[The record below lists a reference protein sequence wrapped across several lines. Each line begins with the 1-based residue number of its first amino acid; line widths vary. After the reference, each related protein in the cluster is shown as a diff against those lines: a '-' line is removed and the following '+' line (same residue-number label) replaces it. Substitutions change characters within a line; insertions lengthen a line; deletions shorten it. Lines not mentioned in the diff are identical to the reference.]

1 MNFEKKMLIAV
12 FSAFLLVA
20 TLTNLETASSSTTAI
35 LSLDPTIVYKAVGE
49 SFKVNVTVS
58 GAEFLFAWQM
68 NMSFN
73 SDVLNF
79 VNVTEGDF
87 LAWQP
92 DGTFGTQ
99 KVQES
104 SMLFGW
110 STIGEY
116 QGISGSGVLA
126 TVEFEV
132 VAEGESLLKFE
143 TDQIYVNATGTWIYL
158 TYLTAQNSPNPPPDF
173 DDLEF
178 TAQNGLFINT
188 LTPPVADFTYSP
200 DPPGIDQP
208 ITFNASASSATSPL
222 EIAEYYWD
230 FGDGTNASVTTAT
243 TEYTYT
249 TGGVFTASL
258 TVIDDATASA
268 LVQSQFNTTDMPRIW
283 YELFSTKEVTLSIA
297 YAHDV
302 AVTNVA
308 VSKTVVNAGETVSID
323 VTVRNDGT
331 ESEDFS
337 VTTYYGTNTIDT
349 QQVDGLSPGSEET
362 LTFSWDTTG
371 VAEGD
376 YQIKAIA
383 STVEGEVDTDD
394 NEFKDGT
401 VTVNVVSEPFPTTLV
416 IGGAIGV
423 IIVLAVVIFYMRRKR
438 T

>member
-1 MNFEKKMLIAV
+1 MNFEKKILIAV

-20 TLTNLETASSSTTAI
+20 TLTNFETASSSATAKI
-35 LSLDPTIVYKAVGE
+35 SLDPTIMYKAVGE

-79 VNVTEGDF
+79 VNITEGDF

-143 TDQIYVNATGTWIYL
+143 TDPIYHNKTGTWIYL

-178 TAQNGLFINT
+178 TSQNGLFSNA

-200 DPPGIDQP
+200 DPPGINQP
-208 ITFNASASSATSPL
+208 ITFNASASSATAPL

-249 TGGVFTASL
+249 TGGIFTASL

-268 LVQSQFNTTDMPRIW
+268 LVQSQFNITDMPRIW

-383 STVEGEVDTDD
+383 STVEGEVDTND

-423 IIVLAVVIFYMRRKR
+423 IIILAVVVFYMRRKR

>member
-1 MNFEKKMLIAV
+1 MNFEKKILIIV
-12 FSAFLLVA
+12 FSAFLLAA
-20 TLTNLETASSSTTAI
+20 TLTNLETVSSSATAK

-99 KVQES
+99 KIKES
-104 SMLFGW
+104 SALFGW
-110 STIGEY
+110 STNGEY

-143 TDQIYVNATGTWIYL
+143 TDPVYIPAKNTSLPL

-178 TAQNGLFINT
+178 TAQNSLFTNT
-188 LTPPVADFTYSP
+188 LTPPVADFSYSP
-200 DPPGIDQP
+200 DSPGINQP

-249 TGGVFTASL
+249 TGGIFTASL

-302 AVTNVA
+302 AVTNAA

-337 VTTYYGTNTIDT
+337 VTTYYGTNTIAT

-423 IIVLAVVIFYMRRKR
+423 IIVLAVVVFYMRRKR

>member
-1 MNFEKKMLIAV
+1 MNFKKKLLIIV
-12 FSAFLLVA
+12 FSAFLLAA
-20 TLTNLETASSSTTAI
+20 TLINLETVSSSATAKI
-35 LSLDPTIVYKAVGE
+35 SFDPAIVYKTVDE

-58 GAEFLFAWQM
+58 GADFLYAWQI
-68 NMSFN
+68 NLTFN

-92 DGTFGTQ
+92 DGTFG
-99 KVQES
+99 VQNIEES
-104 SMLFGW
+104 SALFGW

-143 TDQIYVNATGTWIYL
+143 TDPLPGTEIYL

-173 DDLEF
+173 EDLELIV
-178 TAQNGLFINT
+178 QNGLFINT
-188 LTPPVADFTYSP
+188 LIPPVADFTYSP

-208 ITFNASASSATSPL
+208 TTFNASASSATSPL

-243 TEYTYT
+243 TEHTYT
-249 TGGVFTASL
+249 TGGIFTASL

-302 AVTNVA
+302 AVTNVV
-308 VSKTVVNAGETVSID
+308 VSKAVVNAGETVSID
-323 VTVRNDGT
+323 VTARNDGT
-331 ESEDFS
+331 ESEDFG
-337 VTTYYGTNTIDT
+337 VTTYYGTNTIAT

-423 IIVLAVVIFYMRRKR
+423 IIVLAVVVFYMRRKR

>member
-1 MNFEKKMLIAV
+1 MNFEKKILIVV
-12 FSAFLLVA
+12 FSAFLLAA
-20 TLTNLETASSSTTAI
+20 TLTNLETVSSSVAAKI
-35 LSLDPTIVYKAVGE
+35 SLDPTIVYKAVGE

-58 GAEFLFAWQM
+58 GAEFLFAWQT

-92 DGTFGTQ
+92 GGTFGTQ
-99 KVQES
+99 KLKES
-104 SMLFGW
+104 SALFGW

-143 TDQIYVNATGTWIYL
+143 TDPIYVNATGKWVQV

-200 DPPGIDQP
+200 DHPGINQP

-230 FGDGTNASVTTAT
+230 FGDGANASVTTET
-243 TEYTYT
+243 TEHTYT
-249 TGGVFTASL
+249 TGGIFTASL

-302 AVTNVA
+302 AVTNVV

-331 ESEDFS
+331 ESEDFG
-337 VTTYYGTNTIDT
+337 VTTYYGANTIDT
-349 QQVDGLSPGSEET
+349 QQVEGLSPGSEET
-362 LTFSWDTTG
+362 LTFSWGTTG
-371 VAEGD
+371 VAGGD

-383 STVEGEVDTDD
+383 STVEGEVDTGD

-401 VTVNVVSEPFPTTLV
+401 VKVNVVSEPFPTTLI

-423 IIVLAVVIFYMRRKR
+423 ILVLAVVVFYMRRKR